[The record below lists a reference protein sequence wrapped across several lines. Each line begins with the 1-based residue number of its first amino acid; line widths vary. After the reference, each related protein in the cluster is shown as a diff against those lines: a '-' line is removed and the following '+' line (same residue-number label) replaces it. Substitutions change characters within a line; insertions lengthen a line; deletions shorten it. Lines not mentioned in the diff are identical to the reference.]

1 MYIVNEI
8 QIFMNTSDKTIATQE
23 SDPSLQEAWTHW
35 TEGMQKAMT
44 WGDRALDVMFMVLSE
59 LEENLD

>member
-8 QIFMNTSDKTIATQE
+8 QTFMNTSDKTIATQQ
-23 SDPSLQEAWTHW
+23 SDPSLQAAWTQ
-35 TEGMQKAMT
+35 GMQKAMT
-44 WGDRALDVMFMVLSE
+44 WGDRALDVIFTVLSE